1 MSDKVDN
8 IDEVNAF
15 LDCREQQNEREEQH
29 HDESTSTFRI
39 SKRTYKVAV
48 AILIAVVTIAASS
61 ASGVVRFYQTED
73 NGRLDRRTVA
83 KLFYQAVAI
92 DKSGGSMDD
101 INYAL
106 NKMYDFEYDRLLQL
120 HDPKFLEE
128 AEKMKS
134 YRVIEGIKKRDE
146 LFKDRESFEAIR
158 RLSKAVEK
166 NPAAWE
172 DFINNHK

>member
-1 MSDKVDN
+1 MSK
-8 IDEVNAF
+8 EVYTSEGNAF
-15 LDCREQQNEREEQH
+15 LDCRQQQNEREAQH
-29 HDESTSTFRI
+29 NDESTSTFKI
-39 SKRTYKVAV
+39 SKRIYKIVV
-48 AILIAVVTIAASS
+48 AILLGVIAIAATS

-106 NKMYDFEYDRLLQL
+106 NKMYNFDYERLREL
-120 HDPKFLEE
+120 HSPKFLEE
-128 AEKMKS
+128 AEKMKAH
-134 YRVIEGIKKRDE
+134 RVIEGIKKRDE